1 MSEDN
6 FDISLVK
13 AAQGD
18 SEAAQAQ
25 IIRYFFPIVRKISR
39 SYFIYG
45 GDYEDIFQEGLIG
58 LMGAIKSYDCEKGGS
73 FINYA
78 KLCINRSIVSAIKQ
92 AGRKKHMPL
101 NSSVDLDGSVAA
113 LYDSPEDLVLVKE
126 RLGLVGRMIDS
137 KLSSFEKKVLNLY
150 LSGLTNMEIS
160 SRLGRDKKAVEN
172 AIFRIRKKLAQ

>member
-1 MSEDN
+1 MSKQEN
-6 FDISLVK
+6 FDINLVK
-13 AAQGD
+13 AAQGA

-58 LMGAIKSYDCEKGGS
+58 LLGAIKSYDSQKYDS

-101 NSSVDLDGSVAA
+101 NNSVDLQGSTAA
-113 LYDSPEDLVLVKE
+113 MYDNPEELVLVKE
-126 RLGLVGRMIDS
+126 RLGLVGDMIDS

-150 LSGLTNMEIS
+150 LDGMTNQQIS
-160 SRLGRDKKAVEN
+160 NQLGKDKKSVEN
-172 AIFRIRKKLAQ
+172 AIFRIRKKLA